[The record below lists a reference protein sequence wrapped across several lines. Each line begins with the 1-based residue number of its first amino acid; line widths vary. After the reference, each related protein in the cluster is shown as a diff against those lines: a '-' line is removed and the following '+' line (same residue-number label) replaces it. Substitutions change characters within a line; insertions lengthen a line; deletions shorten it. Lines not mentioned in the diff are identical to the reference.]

1 MYILFQACV
10 PDEVTEPE
18 PIGKATEEDTSEA
31 PAETPAEAPA
41 ESS

>member
-18 PIGKATEEDTSEA
+18 PIGKATEEDTEA